1 MAFGSIFFPVIGR
14 SSCKSRLASGML
26 YNTQC
31 TQVPTGASGS
41 SMISAK
47 DCVPAGGSF
56 HASGG
61 EMLRPTHEYLVGMDC
76 PLANASLVMVSWFVT
91 AASVGVVF
99 FPQADNTMLI
109 ATISR
114 KIFLIPVNHLFLP
127 HRIAG

>member
-56 HASGG
+56 QASGG
-61 EMLRPTHEYLVGMDC
+61 EILRPMHEYLVGMDC
-76 PLANASLVMVSWFVT
+76 PLTNASLFMVSWFVT
-91 AASVGVVF
+91 AASVGVGLVT
-99 FPQADNTMLI
+99 QADSTMLKP
-109 ATISR
+109 TIS
-114 KIFLIPVNHLFLP
+114 
-127 HRIAG
+127 